1 MRIIYEDGSY
11 REEREKAEQ
20 AQAEREFTDISSM
33 SEEYKKSL
41 EEENAPGKPYKPAA
55 TLRPEAEVPAVQAQT
70 PAANPSQAP
79 MKFAA
84 PAPTV
89 QPQMPVAN
97 PNMAAPRPPY
107 GGQQAYYNGYPQG
120 YPVQYAQYPQ
130 GYAYPAPYQ
139 SMPQQMPVYPQQMP
153 IQAPA
158 QPQMPVQAPMQPQ
171 ATAQTPANNAAG
183 TRVIYQSPDFD
194 KNEATKTNAVQQM
207 PTAQPFMSISQED
220 VSLTAAYK
228 NQPIIKALPDK
239 GFEVDDMEM
248 SIFELNAM
256 AHKYQAKAKAYKNPH
271 DKRGSFEIE
280 DCEEA
285 VPQPKPEFNLFED
298 EDEPEKEIS
307 KNTAKKKKK
316 KKKKRKEIIRRTVLA
331 ISIIAIIVSA
341 GLLVNEYRL
350 SDMNAQLNEET
361 NDLVIDVDNI
371 YDEYVQDHYEE
382 LTEPDGTVHELT
394 EEEKQEIQ
402 KKEWEKIRKKYPD
415 IDFPEGMQLEYAKL
429 YAENQ
434 DFVGFLKADGI
445 DLSLPVVQTSN
456 DEYYLKKDFYKR
468 NTKYGTP
475 FVTHLNTI
483 STEKYGL
490 DTNTIIFGHHMND
503 GSVFGILDEYKTIEG
518 FKKAPVITFDTM
530 YHDYQWKVI
539 AAFVTNAEPS
549 DDNGYVF
556 KYYFTDLSSEE
567 RFNAYKN
574 ALDQR
579 SLYYTGVD
587 WLPTD
592 KILTLSTC
600 SHEFENARFVV
611 VARMVRNGEVPE
623 VDVSRATVNS
633 NPRYPQ
639 AYYDKKKKDNP
650 YKDAY
655 RWEVG

>member
-1 MRIIYEDGSY
+1 MRIIYEDGNY

-20 AQAEREFTDISSM
+20 AQTEREFTDISSM
-33 SEEYKKSL
+33 SEEFKKNI
-41 EEENAPGKPYKPAA
+41 EQENAPGKPYKPVAS
-55 TLRPEAEVPAVQAQT
+55 LRTEQ
-70 PAANPSQAP
+70 
-79 MKFAA
+79 AA
-84 PAPTV
+84 PAEKSSASVPAEHKV
-89 QPQMPVAN
+89 QTDATAFVQTPPPVQNPAVNLNAVPFMPAY
-97 PNMAAPRPPY
+97 AAQPPY
-107 GGQQAYYNGYPQG
+107 YGYPQG
-120 YPVQYAQYPQ
+120 YPVQYPQ
-130 GYAYPAPYQ
+130 GYAYPPQYQ
-139 SMPQQMPVYPQQMP
+139 AMPRQMPVQPQQMP
-153 IQAPA
+153 QAPG
-158 QPQMPVQAPMQPQ
+158 QSNP
-171 ATAQTPANNAAG
+171 AG
-183 TRVIYQSPDFD
+183 TRVIFQSPDFD
-194 KNEATKTNAVQQM
+194 KKESHDERPAQQAV
-207 PTAQPFMSISQED
+207 ASPFMSISQED

-271 DKRGSFEIE
+271 DKSGSFEIE

-298 EDEPEKEIS
+298 EDEPEKKIS
-307 KNTAKKKKK
+307 KNTAKK

-331 ISIIAIIVSA
+331 ISIIAIVVSA

-350 SDMNAQLNEET
+350 SDMNAQLNEKT

-371 YDEYVQDHYEE
+371 YDEYVQEHYEE

-402 KKEWEKIRKKYPD
+402 KKEWEKIKKKYPN

-556 KYYFTDLSSEE
+556 KYYFTGLSSEE